1 MFESLTEKLS
11 SVFNRLRGKGRLS
24 EADVQEALKA
34 VRLALLEA
42 DVHFKVAKE
51 LVDSVRARAVGQEVL
66 ASLTPA
72 QQVVKVVHE
81 ELARVMGQEASELKI
96 KGGVPFVLMLVGLQG
111 SGKTTT
117 AAKLAMLLKTKGK
130 SSLLVSGDVTRPAAF
145 LQLKRLGERIGVPT
159 YEDGDDKDPVKYC
172 VAAVAHARV
181 KGYDAVIL
189 DTAGRLAVDNELMEE
204 LRKTKAQ
211 IQPQEVI
218 LVTDGMT
225 GQDAVNLGKVFEQG
239 LGLDGIVLTKM
250 EGDAR
255 GGAALSIRS
264 VTGKPVKFL
273 GVSEKLDGLEVFHP
287 ERMASRILGMGDVLS
302 FIEKA
307 EAAYDEKEAR
317 ELEKKLKKETF
328 TLEDFRDQLR
338 EIKKMGS
345 LEELMAM
352 IPGIGKLVRGQQV
365 QLDEGQLVRVEAII
379 NSMTRK
385 ERANYL
391 VLNGSRRKRVAQG
404 SGTTVAEVN
413 QVIKRFVE
421 MRKMLKRY
429 SRKGRFHF

>member
-1 MFESLTEKLS
+1 M
-11 SVFNRLRGKGRLS
+11 
-24 EADVQEALKA
+24 
-34 VRLALLEA
+34 
-42 DVHFKVAKE
+42 
-51 LVDSVRARAVGQEVL
+51 
-66 ASLTPA
+66 
-72 QQVVKVVHE
+72 
-81 ELARVMGQEASELKI
+81 
-96 KGGVPFVLMLVGLQG
+96 
-111 SGKTTT
+111 
-117 AAKLAMLLKTKGK
+117 
-130 SSLLVSGDVTRPAAF
+130 
-145 LQLKRLGERIGVPT
+145 
-159 YEDGDDKDPVKYC
+159 
-172 VAAVAHARV
+172 
-181 KGYDAVIL
+181 
-189 DTAGRLAVDNELMEE
+189 
-204 LRKTKAQ
+204 
-211 IQPQEVI
+211 
-218 LVTDGMT
+218 
-225 GQDAVNLGKVFEQG
+225 
-239 LGLDGIVLTKM
+239 
-250 EGDAR
+250 
-255 GGAALSIRS
+255 
-264 VTGKPVKFL
+264 
-273 GVSEKLDGLEVFHP
+273 EVFHP

-307 EAAYDEKEAR
+307 EAAYDEKKAR

-391 VLNGSRRKRVAQG
+391 ILNGSRRKRVAQG